1 MRRGSIWGAV
11 GSFSDY
17 DDTYEFTIYLE
28 EQPTPPQPP
37 QPPQPEPQDGK
48 SRLSMIGA
56 ILGVVGIAS
65 ALFVGLKGKRG

>member
-1 MRRGSIWGAV
+1 MRVMSIRRGSIWGAV

-28 EQPTPPQPP
+28 EQPT
-37 QPPQPEPQDGK
+37 PPQPEPQDGK